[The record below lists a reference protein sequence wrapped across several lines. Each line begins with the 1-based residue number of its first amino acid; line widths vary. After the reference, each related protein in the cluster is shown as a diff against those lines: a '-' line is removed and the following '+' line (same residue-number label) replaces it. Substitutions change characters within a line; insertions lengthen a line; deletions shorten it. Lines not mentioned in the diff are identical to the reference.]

1 MPSDKPSEGQFK
13 KVAGEFTLR
22 SLDEEV
28 RDSSLLKFAANL
40 LPKLGSQWNVH
51 SLAFLKRQSLS
62 RILYYN
68 HIYEKA
74 LNIPGVIC
82 EFGVLW
88 GATTSLLINLRGHY
102 EPFNHTRK
110 IFSFDTFEGFPSV
123 HPEDGSMVSV
133 GDYATTPGYEL
144 LLNELL
150 ELHESFS
157 PLPHIRKF
165 ELVKGDVSITFPVW
179 LEQNPHAV
187 VALAIFDM
195 DIYKPTRDVLELI
208 IPRLTKG
215 SVLVFDEINCAPFP
229 GETVAVQEILGLNN
243 IALRRLPY
251 QPWGAWAIFG
261 E

>member
-1 MPSDKPSEGQFK
+1 
-13 KVAGEFTLR
+13 
-22 SLDEEV
+22 
-28 RDSSLLKFAANL
+28 
-40 LPKLGSQWNVH
+40 
-51 SLAFLKRQSLS
+51 
-62 RILYYN
+62 
-68 HIYEKA
+68 
-74 LNIPGVIC
+74 
-82 EFGVLW
+82 
-88 GATTSLLINLRGHY
+88 
-102 EPFNHTRK
+102 
-110 IFSFDTFEGFPSV
+110 
-123 HPEDGSMVSV
+123 MVSV
-133 GDYATTPGYEL
+133 GDYATSRDYEIL
-144 LLNELL
+144 LHELL

-165 ELVKGDVSITFPVW
+165 ELVKGDVSKTFPVW

-187 VALAIFDM
+187 VSLAIFDM

-208 IPRLTKG
+208 VPRLTKG